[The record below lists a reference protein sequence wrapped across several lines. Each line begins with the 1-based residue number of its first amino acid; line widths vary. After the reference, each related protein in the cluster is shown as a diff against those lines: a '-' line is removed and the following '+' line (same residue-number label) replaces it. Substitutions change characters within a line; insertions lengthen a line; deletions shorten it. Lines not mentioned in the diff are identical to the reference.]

1 VSPDR
6 IGELIARNRAWAA
19 RRTAEDPEIFARLAR
34 GQRPF
39 CLWIGCSDSRVAPET
54 IVDVGPGALFV
65 HRNVANLV
73 RPDDP
78 NLLSVLEFGLGELG
92 IEEVVV
98 CGHEGCGGVAR
109 ALEEPRGALV
119 DDWLRPVRQ
128 LARSRADELGRDGVA
143 GDRLSRLVALNVAD
157 QLHRLAG
164 LPLVRRLRRSRPL
177 RLHGLVF
184 DIASGRLRRVAT
196 DP

>member
-1 VSPDR
+1 MR
-6 IGELIARNRAWAA
+6 IDELLARNRAWAE
-19 RRTAEDPEIFARLAR
+19 RRAVEDPEAFARLAR

-39 CLWIGCSDSRVAPET
+39 CLWIGCSDSRVPPET
-54 IVDVGPGALFV
+54 IVDVPPGSLFV

-73 RPDDP
+73 RPVDL
-78 NLLSVLEFGLGELG
+78 NFLSVLEFGLEVLG
-92 IEEVVV
+92 IEDVVV

-109 ALEEPRGALV
+109 ALEEPGDAV
-119 DDWLRPVRQ
+119 ADYWLQPVRE
-128 LARSRADELGRDGVA
+128 LARIRADELA
-143 GDRLSRLVALNVAD
+143 GCDTPEDRLSRLVELNVAD
-157 QLHRLAG
+157 QLHHLAH
-164 LPLVRRLRRSRPL
+164 LPLVRRLRRTRPL